1 VPNKRRAGARS
12 GGGSVKSRLRL
23 AIHALIAVAV
33 IAGVFL
39 YLVPKFDLTMGFG
52 SPNVPAFVADLGSAP

>member
-1 VPNKRRAGARS
+1 L
-12 GGGSVKSRLRL
+12 VKTRLRL

-39 YLVPKFDLTMGFG
+39 YLVPKFDLTTGFG